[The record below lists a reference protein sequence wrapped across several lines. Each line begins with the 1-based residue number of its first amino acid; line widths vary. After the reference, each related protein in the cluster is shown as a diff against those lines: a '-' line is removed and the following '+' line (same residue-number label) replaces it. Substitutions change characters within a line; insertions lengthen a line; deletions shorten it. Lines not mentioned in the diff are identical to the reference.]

1 MSSLMDAQIT
11 SPAVDHPSQHSETPP
26 ANSGDPTWYID
37 EGVPGVGQRPEWLDE
52 KFKTVAEVARSY
64 SELQKK
70 LGSTEA
76 PPEHYSFGDLEV
88 NLDNPHIKDMM
99 SYAKE
104 HRISQDAFSAMV
116 NGLAGYAESYAPDM
130 AKELERLGPNGQDTI
145 KEIGIW
151 ASNNLSPEARKT
163 LNEMATK
170 AEVIQM
176 MDEIRRNSP
185 REVAQPPM
193 GHGMNAPTPPLTL
206 KEVQAEMS
214 NNLARYETDPRYRA
228 EITAKFERA
237 TK

>member
-1 MSSLMDAQIT
+1 MSSLMDTQPVQ
-11 SPAVDHPSQHSETPP
+11 PAVDHASQHSEPTS
-26 ANSGDPTWYID
+26 ANSSEPWYID
-37 EGVPGVGQRPEWLDE
+37 EGVPGVGQRPEWLDA
-52 KFKTVAEVARSY
+52 KFKTVAEVAKSY

-76 PPEHYSFGDLEV
+76 PPDSYSFGDLEV

-99 SYAKE
+99 NYAKQ

-116 NGLAGYAESYAPDM
+116 NGLAGYAESYAPDLN
-130 AKELERLGPNGQDTI
+130 KELERLGPNAQDRI

-151 ASNNLSPEARKT
+151 ASNNLSPESRKT

-170 AEVIQM
+170 AEVIEM
-176 MDEIRRNSP
+176 MDEIRRNSH

-193 GHGMNAPTPPLTL
+193 GHGMNAPTPPMTL